1 VLLPVEEEE
10 DLLAQNLFDLIADTL
25 SQYEKPWESVL
36 FMVGDNS
43 SVNQYIGRREGAL
56 SMVGCASHRFNLAT
70 KDFISPN
77 EPLLSRIHAR
87 MKCLSEMKCRA
98 MLRKVMPLAPILRND
113 TRWSSCYAMVERYY
127 SVEPTLR
134 ALVHVTVAEYDL
146 DFLLLSHRENER
158 DFALRDDLSKMEGV
172 TKALQVST
180 LTLSGVRRLFD
191 HVLSADPQLKSRL
204 GQTAAI
210 INNVPLE
217 YGVVRLQRQEPLTSA
232 ERAACVIF
240 KLEDG
245 EVPDSTDTADRP
257 SFVHDAFKRRRV
269 ARRLRYLDVGF
280 VPPTSNECERSS
292 RRPSSCSTTY
302 GRRWTRRPWR
312 LSGPSQ
318 SIATCGMCSLSRGS
332 ERNSNRMLVINSV
345 INYCVVN

>member
-1 VLLPVEEEE
+1 
-10 DLLAQNLFDLIADTL
+10 
-25 SQYEKPWESVL
+25 
-36 FMVGDNS
+36 
-43 SVNQYIGRREGAL
+43 
-56 SMVGCASHRFNLAT
+56 
-70 KDFISPN
+70 
-77 EPLLSRIHAR
+77 
-87 MKCLSEMKCRA
+87 

-280 VPPTSNECERSS
+280 VPPTSNECPETLEAVRTLAINRDLWDVFSVERI
-292 RRPSSCSTTY
+292 RAELEPNARD
-302 GRRWTRRPWR
+302 
-312 LSGPSQ
+312 
-318 SIATCGMCSLSRGS
+318 
-332 ERNSNRMLVINSV
+332 
-345 INYCVVN
+345 